1 MDIVGS
7 SVKLNADCIIH
18 ATLEDDKTTLKCLYS
33 YGYRLG
39 PDTDRRINKVTDKSI
54 IWSEKMFLNDFY
66 LLLSLVLIGII
77 FIHVLGLPEAN

>member
-39 PDTDRRINKVTDKSI
+39 PDTDRRINKVTNNTI
-54 IWSEKMFLNDFY
+54 TCT
-66 LLLSLVLIGII
+66 
-77 FIHVLGLPEAN
+77 

>member
-39 PDTDRRINKVTDKSI
+39 PDTDRRINKVIKKFKN
-54 IWSEKMFLNDFY
+54 EK
-66 LLLSLVLIGII
+66 
-77 FIHVLGLPEAN
+77 

>member
-39 PDTDRRINKVTDKSI
+39 PDTDRRINKVTNKSI
-54 IWSEKMFLNDFY
+54 IRSEKRYKKSF
-66 LLLSLVLIGII
+66 
-77 FIHVLGLPEAN
+77 

>member
-1 MDIVGS
+1 MDFTKLIMPKFIICFSFHCSKAVLKWHEEHVDIVGS

-39 PDTDRRINKVTDKSI
+39 PDTDRRINKVCDKSI
-54 IWSEKMFLNDFY
+54 N
-66 LLLSLVLIGII
+66 
-77 FIHVLGLPEAN
+77 

>member
-39 PDTDRRINKVTDKSI
+39 PDTDRRINKVTNNQSLDPKRSI
-54 IWSEKMFLNDFY
+54 FPR
-66 LLLSLVLIGII
+66 V
-77 FIHVLGLPEAN
+77 